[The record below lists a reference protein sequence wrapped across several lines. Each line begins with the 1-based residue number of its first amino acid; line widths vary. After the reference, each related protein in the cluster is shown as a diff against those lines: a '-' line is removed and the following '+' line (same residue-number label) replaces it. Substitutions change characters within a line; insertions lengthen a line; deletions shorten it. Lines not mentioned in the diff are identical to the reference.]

1 MKVSELIEELLQLP
15 QDLEVTIWH
24 HSNGYG
30 YGYGPRDRAPSP
42 KVRPSHLTQYYNI
55 VPSDGPYGPPGLGDK
70 KRGERVFL

>member
-1 MKVSELIEELLQLP
+1 MKVAELIEELQQLP
-15 QDLEVTIWH
+15 QDLEVAIWH

-30 YGYGPRDRAPSP
+30 PRDRAPRP

-55 VPSDGPYGPPGLGDK
+55 VPSDGPYGPPRQGDK

>member
-1 MKVSELIEELLQLP
+1 MKVSGLIEELLQLT

-30 YGYGPRDRAPSP
+30 PRDRAPRP
-42 KVRPSHLTQYYNI
+42 KVRPSHLTHYYNI
-55 VPSDGPYGPPGLGDK
+55 VPSDGPYGPPGQGDK